1 MPWRRMNPAVV
12 VQQLRASHE
21 PGDEAIAEQAL
32 THMRDA
38 LLSGHYVAVEE
49 DSTGRT
55 FIGTEAEAIE
65 VMMAQSDA

>member
-1 MPWRRMNPAVV
+1 MNPAVV
-12 VQQLRASHE
+12 VQQLRTSHD

-55 FIGTEAEAIE
+55 FIGTEDEA
-65 VMMAQSDA
+65 VDYMMADAGS